1 MTDLP
6 DNDFI
11 CMDTIKPRKIK
22 PQNIVCRI
30 LSRERGILSKERG
43 GIIREFYKNIY
54 PNLTIINVEK
64 PAGFLRK
71 FSPDGKYL
79 IAFTYDQT
87 SLEIY
92 RFQGT
97 GAAAVLLN
105 GWESEVV
112 PNGNTHKPY
121 AIRSQIF
128 NCLFQLK
135 FVVNVD
141 DLGKQL
147 NRECSLFTND
157 SRFVIVGAASP
168 ITDDRRPNFFEIY
181 TTNEMITPTL
191 RCGIEDYSL
200 YMIDLHNGR
209 VTDQIKFKSD
219 KIFLSHNQG
228 LYLYNNTLAILSVQ
242 HQTIYIYELFD
253 GTFLKI
259 FKIGRFCSE
268 EEEML
273 YNSLYSITS
282 QTPFREATIN
292 SLKHRFLVFLY
303 KRAKQ
308 KDESTGD
315 RYYIRKF
322 FKFFD
327 QYNRLR
333 MWKMQ
338 LLDDNHLLIKYAFEE
353 VVMLKTNE
361 PNSQLAYFVIYS
373 IWDSKILAVYDNTSE
388 EFLEIFENYNDMFR
402 NARMN
407 SDTLSNCSPNTNIYA
422 KLLQQRFKQT
432 IVSARGGGM
441 VEATKRILAQL
452 PISAQSYS
460 SSPYLDLSLFSYDD
474 KWVSVME
481 RPKGCS
487 EYPIRF
493 FARDSGLLKFRI
505 YPGLQE
511 KTTSQ
516 TSKRLVAYTFHP
528 TEPFAISVQR
538 IDNDYVVNFHI
549 RNARSESEA

>member
-1 MTDLP
+1 MSISDTTHRHRHPYRLCLRP
-6 DNDFI
+6 QFI
-11 CMDTIKPRKIK
+11 TKFQTKFFF
-22 PQNIVCRI
+22 
-30 LSRERGILSKERG
+30 L
-43 GIIREFYKNIY
+43 FY
-54 PNLTIINVEK
+54 
-64 PAGFLRK
+64 F
-71 FSPDGKYL
+71 
-79 IAFTYDQT
+79 
-87 SLEIY
+87 
-92 RFQGT
+92 
-97 GAAAVLLN
+97 
-105 GWESEVV
+105 
-112 PNGNTHKPY
+112 
-121 AIRSQIF
+121 
-128 NCLFQLK
+128 
-135 FVVNVD
+135 
-141 DLGKQL
+141 
-147 NRECSLFTND
+147 
-157 SRFVIVGAASP
+157 
-168 ITDDRRPNFFEIY
+168 
-181 TTNEMITPTL
+181 
-191 RCGIEDYSL
+191 RCAIEDYSL

-228 LYLYNNTLAILSVQ
+228 LYLYNNTLAILSGKNGLTALFAGQIKNQFLFTIPVQ

-253 GTFLKI
+253 GSFLKL

-268 EEEML
+268 EEESL

-282 QTPFREATIN
+282 QSPFREATIN

-308 KDESTGD
+308 KDDSTGD
-315 RYYIRKF
+315 RYNIRKF

-327 QYNRLR
+327 QYNQLR

-353 VVMLKTNE
+353 VVMLKSSE
-361 PNSQLAYFVIYS
+361 PNSQLSYFVIYS

-388 EFLEIFENYNDMFR
+388 EFLELFENYNDMFR

-407 SDTLSNCSPNTNIYA
+407 SETLSNCSPNTNIYA

-481 RPKGCS
+481 RPKGCG

-505 YPGLQE
+505 YPGLQD
-511 KTTSQ
+511 KNTSQ
-516 TSKRLVAYTFHP
+516 TTKRLVAFTFHP

-549 RNARSESEA
+549 RNARSEAEA